1 MRHQIDLHKARHR
14 LAPVGER
21 LDRDLVLEQ
30 RARPRGA
37 DAAFGQPSARSRQ
50 RSIDGGRTHLR
61 DPLDCLGGH
70 VAERM
75 PVA

>member
-1 MRHQIDLHKARHR
+1 MRHQIDFDKARHR

-37 DAAFGQPSARSRQ
+37 DAAFGQP
-50 RSIDGGRTHLR
+50 G
-61 DPLDCLGGH
+61 P
-70 VAERM
+70 
-75 PVA
+75 